1 VKRIVVGISGATG
14 SIYGIKLLE
23 SLKSIKGVETHLI
36 LSSWANKN
44 IELETS
50 YSIEEVTKMAD
61 WIHDFHNL
69 GAPVASGSF
78 LADGMVIAPCS
89 MKTLSSVAH
98 GYADNL
104 ISRAADVMLK
114 ERRRLVMVVRE
125 TPLNAIH
132 LENMLKLS
140 HAGAI
145 IAPPMPAF
153 YNLPQSI
160 DDIVKHQ
167 VGRVLDMLGI
177 KNNITKRWS
186 GETELNKMEEKLR
199 AFGK

>member
-1 VKRIVVGISGATG
+1 MKRVVVGISGATG

-23 SLKSIKGVETHLI
+23 ALKDIKDVETHLV
-36 LSSWANKN
+36 LSSWAVKN

-50 YSIEEVTKMAD
+50 YAVEEVSEMAD
-61 WIHDFHNL
+61 WVHDFHNL

-78 LADGMVIAPCS
+78 LAHGMVIAPCS

-114 ERRRLVMVVRE
+114 ERRRLVMMVRE
-125 TPLNAIH
+125 TPLNSIQ

-145 IAPPMPAF
+145 IAPPVPAF
-153 YNLPQSI
+153 YNLPHSL
-160 DDIVKHQ
+160 DDIVRHQ
-167 VGRVLDMLGI
+167 VGRVLDMLEI
-177 KNNITKRWS
+177 ENSITKRWS
-186 GETELNKMEEKLR
+186 GEAEPNEMGEKLQVL
-199 AFGK
+199 G